1 MALQRA
7 TGYYCDKIIDLEP
20 YQQEA
25 ADYFVQKGMDVF
37 VRRHFLWLGMQE
49 VHLKLK
55 KWSQDTK
62 IQAWPFN
69 EDVRRLSAT
78 DENCIFPFE
87 AILNINK

>member
-1 MALQRA
+1 MALQRV
-7 TGYYCDKIIDLEP
+7 TGHYCDKIIDLEP

-55 KWSQDTK
+55 K
-62 IQAWPFN
+62 
-69 EDVRRLSAT
+69 
-78 DENCIFPFE
+78 
-87 AILNINK
+87 